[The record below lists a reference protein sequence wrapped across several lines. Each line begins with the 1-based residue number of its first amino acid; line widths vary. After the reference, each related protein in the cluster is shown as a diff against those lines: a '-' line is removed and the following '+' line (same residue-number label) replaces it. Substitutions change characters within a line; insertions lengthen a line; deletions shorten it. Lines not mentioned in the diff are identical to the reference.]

1 MILTCVFA
9 PTALNSHEVELIPP
23 REPQLEYSGV
33 YEFLDTVTIA
43 GTDPSY
49 TILVYGECLKN
60 LASIVRRSITCET
73 LRDKQT
79 CFDTDA
85 YASPSRSMAVLY
97 EMRNKIPMIM
107 KLAMI
112 ELPP

>member
-1 MILTCVFA
+1 MILPRLVV
-9 PTALNSHEVELIPP
+9 PIGLNSPGVELIPS
-23 REPQLEYSGV
+23 RNSQVENSGA
-33 YEFLDTVTIA
+33 YEFLDNVTIV
-43 GTDPSY
+43 GIDPSY

-60 LASIVRRSITCET
+60 RVGFVRRSITCGT

-79 CFDTDA
+79 YVDTVH

-97 EMRNKIPMIM
+97 DMRNRIPIIM
-107 KLAMI
+107 KLAII